1 MNLNALQ
8 PIVGQ
13 AESLGDQNIYIK
25 GNREEMNT
33 VQLQY
38 PELIL
43 FPIAGEFQFPKKQ
56 VLV

>member
-1 MNLNALQ
+1 
-8 PIVGQ
+8 
-13 AESLGDQNIYIK
+13 
-25 GNREEMNT
+25 MNT

-43 FPIAGEFQFPKKQ
+43 FPIAGEFQPSKQQ